1 MQNYFM
7 GCAVCGRPLRLAE
20 SKTEN
25 GGLPAHEECCQ
36 LRLKLKQVTMPPAKE
51 SANPP
56 HFPANKSLY

>member
-1 MQNYFM
+1 
-7 GCAVCGRPLRLAE
+7 
-20 SKTEN
+20 
-25 GGLPAHEECCQ
+25 LPAHEECCQ